1 MKAVLKGFSVFFAV
15 LIVLLMLFS
24 LCIRPG
30 YLALRYNPDATVKTD
45 YIELDDLKKDRWTS
59 VTQTSYDNG
68 NIESETR
75 FEKYLVNSYSISHS
89 QFGDMNTQWILTGDT
104 SGYNHYDYAEGY
116 DPAKEKVDDEFSEF
130 LYIRCERTLN
140 GAGDVDSVLTIS
152 GQAWGADN
160 ELLNFIRIQYGED
173 GKVEKQTQYLLDNT
187 VVGYRLY
194 DYDANGNL
202 IKTEDY
208 DDNSVLI
215 GYNEYEHGNRVMIN
229 REYNIDGAVVGY
241 TETQYDL
248 FGRIANRVAYNEND
262 EIKSNECYN
271 YNPFEVY
278 NSIIGYIALAIMVLL
293 SATIG
298 IGVYDDRAFKR
309 KHTSEQA

>member
-1 MKAVLKGFSVFFAV
+1 MKAILKGVSVFFV
-15 LIVLLMLFS
+15 VLLALLILLS
-24 LCIRPG
+24 LCVRPS

-45 YIELDDLKKDRWTS
+45 YIDLDDLNKDRWTS
-59 VTQTSYDNG
+59 VTQTNYENG

-89 QFGDMNTQWILTGDT
+89 QFGNMSNQWILTGDT

-140 GAGDVDSVLTIS
+140 GASDVDSVLTIS

-194 DYDANGNL
+194 NYDANGNL

-208 DDNSVLI
+208 DSNSILI

-229 REYNIDGAVVGY
+229 REYNINGAVAGY

-248 FGRIANRVAYNEND
+248 LGRISNRVAYNEIG
-262 EIKSNECYN
+262 EIKSNECYH

-278 NSIIGYIALAIMVLL
+278 HSIIGYIALAIIVLL
-293 SATIG
+293 SATMG
-298 IGVYDDRAFKR
+298 VGVYDDRVFKR